1 MTGFGRSEITFT
13 QGHIRVELKT
23 INHKYFEIS
32 SRLPGHLME
41 FEDQIRKVI
50 SSEIR
55 RGKISL
61 FIGSPDPSI
70 FSTKLVLN
78 EHLAKEVFHGI
89 KKLREV
95 LHLGKFSSL
104 SKEDE
109 MMVLREVLR
118 TPDVLT
124 RDQSSERS
132 GVFFKHIEKAL
143 LIALKNLHQSRV
155 GEGRALERDFQNRLS
170 EMSKA
175 ILVIQ
180 KRLPVIEKEYRKH
193 LEKRMKDFIKNGSI
207 DHERLTLEVV
217 QYVKNSDISE
227 EITRLKTH
235 IDAMR
240 KALRENGEVGRKID
254 FIAQEMTRESNT
266 MGAKSQDVT
275 IANAVIQIKSVIE
288 KVREQA
294 SNVE

>member
-1 MTGFGRSEITFT
+1 MGLRSMTGFGRSEIKFA

-41 FEDQIRKVI
+41 FEDSIRKVI

-61 FIGSPDPSI
+61 FIGSPDPAI

-95 LHLGKFSSL
+95 LHLGKSSPL

-124 RDQSSERS
+124 RDQSR
-132 GVFFKHIEKAL
+132 
-143 LIALKNLHQSRV
+143 
-155 GEGRALERDFQNRLS
+155 
-170 EMSKA
+170 
-175 ILVIQ
+175 
-180 KRLPVIEKEYRKH
+180 
-193 LEKRMKDFIKNGSI
+193 
-207 DHERLTLEVV
+207 
-217 QYVKNSDISE
+217 
-227 EITRLKTH
+227 
-235 IDAMR
+235 
-240 KALRENGEVGRKID
+240 
-254 FIAQEMTRESNT
+254 
-266 MGAKSQDVT
+266 
-275 IANAVIQIKSVIE
+275 
-288 KVREQA
+288 
-294 SNVE
+294 